1 MTYEVTRTEY
11 ETQHA
16 ELAART
22 TTQEAMLKILVLMVL
37 TILGL
42 VILAFVLYLIW
53 IGMSPL

>member
-1 MTYEVTRTEY
+1 M
-11 ETQHA
+11 
-16 ELAART
+16 ART
-22 TTQEAMLKILVLMVL
+22 RHIELQEAMLKILVLIVL